1 MWYSKTEIEKKNN
14 QGYVAEIGHPITNKH
29 FCLLLFCIL
38 VPLPNWLSVRS
49 GLMPIFRGE
58 AQTLWSWAPKKQHN
72 LPVGTAVLWNT
83 KAAIRHK
90 PQDSKIA
97 NYQIAAHYQNNALPC
112 TIKTPELFCFFSRG
126 RKKKKSVNMQM
137 RAKWEILSVYICIFQ
152 VKRTF
157 LGMQVQHPDTA
168 ETHCSS
174 CFWMANLPSR
184 GSDIP
189 ETQLQDCHTP
199 LASCHLLGVGRFY
212 LGDSKFYAPAL
223 SSPSWQQRNGHFPA
237 PGGTECSS

>member
-126 RKKKKSVNMQM
+126 REKKKNQWTC
-137 RAKWEILSVYICIFQ
+137 KWGQSEKYSQCISAFSKLREHFWECKYSTQ
-152 VKRTF
+152 TLQRHTVPAASEWQISPPGALTSLRHSSRT
-157 LGMQVQHPDTA
+157 VTHP
-168 ETHCSS
+168 
-174 CFWMANLPSR
+174 W
-184 GSDIP
+184 
-189 ETQLQDCHTP
+189 
-199 LASCHLLGVGRFY
+199 
-212 LGDSKFYAPAL
+212 PAAI
-223 SSPSWQQRNGHFPA
+223 S
-237 PGGTECSS
+237 

>member
-1 MWYSKTEIEKKNN
+1 M
-14 QGYVAEIGHPITNKH
+14 
-29 FCLLLFCIL
+29 FFCIL

-72 LPVGTAVLWNT
+72 LPVGTAVLWNS

-90 PQDSKIA
+90 PQDSNIA
-97 NYQIAAHYQNNALPC
+97 NYRIAAHYQNNALPC
-112 TIKTPELFCFFSRG
+112 TTRG
-126 RKKKKSVNMQM
+126 GGGKSVNMQM
-137 RAKWEILSVYICIFQ
+137 RAKREICSVYICIFQ

-157 LGMQVQHPDTA
+157 LGMQAQCPDTA

-174 CFWMANLPSR
+174 CFWMANPPLPSR
-184 GSDIP
+184 GSDTLRHSSRTATHP
-189 ETQLQDCHTP
+189 WLC
-199 LASCHLLGVGRFY
+199 CHLIGVGRLY
-212 LGDSKFYAPAL
+212 LGDNKYYTPAL
-223 SSPSWQQRNGHFPA
+223 SSPSWQQSNGHFPA